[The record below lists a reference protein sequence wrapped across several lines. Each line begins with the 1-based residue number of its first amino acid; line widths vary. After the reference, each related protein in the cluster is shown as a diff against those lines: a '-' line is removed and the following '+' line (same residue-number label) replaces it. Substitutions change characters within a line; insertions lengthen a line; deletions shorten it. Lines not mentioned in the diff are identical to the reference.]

1 VVFEFQPLP
10 DGFHLAPDGAVWFA
24 ATAPGLCWVEMA
36 LQIEV
41 RAAVEVAN
49 GSDRVL
55 DRATRF
61 RLLAR

>member
-1 VVFEFQPLP
+1 
-10 DGFHLAPDGAVWFA
+10 
-24 ATAPGLCWVEMA
+24 MA